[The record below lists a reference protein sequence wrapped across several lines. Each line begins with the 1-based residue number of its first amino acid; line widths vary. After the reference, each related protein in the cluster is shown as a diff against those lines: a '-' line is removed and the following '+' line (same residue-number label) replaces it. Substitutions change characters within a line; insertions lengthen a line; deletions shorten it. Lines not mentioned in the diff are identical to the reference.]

1 MSRRQRRREAWLS
14 DKEEQNGR
22 SRSIGEQE
30 VEEEDTFK
38 ITIQE
43 RASECEV
50 M

>member
-1 MSRRQRRREAWLS
+1 MSSRQRRREARLS

-30 VEEEDTFK
+30 VEEEEDTFK

-43 RASECEV
+43 RASE
-50 M
+50 